1 MQTGQAIC
9 KNAHGELGN
18 GVRGKRKL
26 KDENAR
32 NGMEMQ
38 IQGIRV
44 EMQEI
49 WVEMGKMWA
58 IRVRMQ

>member
-1 MQTGQAIC
+1 M
-9 KNAHGELGN
+9 
-18 GVRGKRKL
+18 RGKRKL

-38 IQGIRV
+38 IKGIRV

-58 IRVRMQ
+58 IRVLMQ